1 MCVEMMTV
9 VMQGEGVVAMAVY
22 CSDLPSREL
31 GARREIGQQPRA
43 AENLD
48 HGVIHTVAMLHLDRC

>member
-1 MCVEMMTV
+1 MCMEMMTV
-9 VMQGEGVVAMAVY
+9 AMQGEVLVAMAVY

-31 GARREIGQQPRA
+31 AARREFGQQPRA

-48 HGVIHTVAMLHLDRC
+48 HGVIHTVAMLHLDCC